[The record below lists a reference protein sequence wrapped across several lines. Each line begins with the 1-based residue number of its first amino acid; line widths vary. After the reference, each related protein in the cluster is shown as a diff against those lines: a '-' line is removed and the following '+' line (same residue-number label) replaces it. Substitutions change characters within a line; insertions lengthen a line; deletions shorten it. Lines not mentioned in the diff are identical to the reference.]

1 MIKQIL
7 EDDAKKTE
15 IPVSMRE
22 RILIVLRKMMQKKE
36 KRE

>member
-7 EDDAKKTE
+7 EDDAKETE

-22 RILIVLRKMMQKKE
+22 RILKVLRMIMQKKD